1 MKLWD
6 NEGVIVFRNILSP
19 GDLIDLRS
27 EIYTTYYES
36 RRYRKDVKALL
47 LSLDTYPR
55 KQIREGI
62 VSSGFQTWIEGCMNI
77 ANDKR
82 FIYLYEKI
90 LKTEVINKFL
100 NFIDMKDFIP
110 TKDYALMRLID
121 PSEKN
126 AALQYHQD
134 AVFLRGIS
142 DPRNFLNF
150 WINLDPID
158 GLRPTIEYLT
168 GNYADKIFPQ
178 LTPNTHSIFTDMTL
192 VDDKI
197 FKPYNPKLSLGDVV
211 IASPFVIHRSLVDD
225 CHFLPRASIDFRIQ
239 SSKY

>member
-1 MKLWD
+1 
-6 NEGVIVFRNILSP
+6 
-19 GDLIDLRS
+19 
-27 EIYTTYYES
+27 
-36 RRYRKDVKALL
+36 L

-55 KQIREGI
+55 KQISEEI
-62 VSSGFQTWIEGCMNI
+62 VSSGFQSWIEGSMNI

-82 FIYLYEKI
+82 FISLYEKI

-100 NFIDMKDFIP
+100 TFIDMKDFIP

-178 LTPNTHSIFTDMTL
+178 LTPSTHSIFTDMTL
-192 VDDKI
+192 VDDKK
-197 FKPYNPKLSLGDVV
+197 FKPYNPKLELGASLT
-211 IASPFVIHRSLVDD
+211 
-225 CHFLPRASIDFRIQ
+225 
-239 SSKY
+239 SK

>member
-110 TKDYALMRLID
+110 TKDYALMRLSYRPKRKKCSTSI
-121 PSEKN
+121 PSRRC
-126 AALQYHQD
+126 
-134 AVFLRGIS
+134 FLK
-142 DPRNFLNF
+142 
-150 WINLDPID
+150 
-158 GLRPTIEYLT
+158 
-168 GNYADKIFPQ
+168 GNI
-178 LTPNTHSIFTDMTL
+178 
-192 VDDKI
+192 
-197 FKPYNPKLSLGDVV
+197 
-211 IASPFVIHRSLVDD
+211 
-225 CHFLPRASIDFRIQ
+225 
-239 SSKY
+239 